1 VWLETPANPS
11 TKICQLLH
19 IFFNFLQR
27 SASNRHYYSMVM
39 LTEPEGP
46 LLHEVVFVTILRT
59 KRLKP

>member
-1 VWLETPANPS
+1 MGDPLCRRAV
-11 TKICQLLH
+11 QG
-19 IFFNFLQR
+19 
-27 SASNRHYYSMVM
+27 HYNSMVM